1 MKKMVGPHISN
12 DELNILVFI
21 YGRLSYKL
29 RRFQGIKTSLK
40 EALMASFNQ
49 LCALM

>member
-12 DELNILVFI
+12 DKSNMLVFI

-29 RRFQGIKTSLK
+29 KRFQGIKTSLK
-40 EALMASFNQ
+40 EALMAYFNQ
-49 LCALM
+49 LFALM